1 MILLPLEAF
10 TNDSIHMHPGLRV
23 STQNLK
29 ETAVPLSDYLAM
41 AQHYLLDFQNDG
53 TVGRH
58 LDLETVPT
66 LTSFEGNPTSFVA
79 FWTWSV

>member
-1 MILLPLEAF
+1 
-10 TNDSIHMHPGLRV
+10 MHPGLRV

-29 ETAVPLSDYLAM
+29 ETAVPVSDYLAM

-53 TVGRH
+53 TVGHH

-79 FWTWSV
+79 FWTCSV